1 MDHDRLFKELLRVFF
16 PEFLELF
23 FPETAAALDRTTLV
37 FLDKEIFPDLT
48 TGERREADLIVRAE
62 YRAERSYFLIHL
74 EHQARAE
81 ADFPRRMFAYF
92 ARLHEKYGLPVYP
105 IVLFSHEKPRR
116 PEPEEYRLSFP
127 DLDVLTFRFRAVQLN
142 RLAWRDF
149 SRSKNP
155 VAAALLAHMQ
165 RAVTEKPLVLR
176 HALELLTELQLR
188 PAHDRLV
195 TEFLRAYLPLT
206 PQEKAA
212 FKQEVTRLPPRKREV
227 IMGKALS
234 LQDWGRLEEAQ
245 DIVRRLL
252 YKRLGGL
259 DAPAEARVMAL
270 SLARLEKLSEALL
283 DFTGPADLEAWLKA
297 HSRK

>member
-23 FPETAAALDRTTLV
+23 FPETAGALDRASLV

-48 TGERREADLIVRAE
+48 TGERREADLAE
-62 YRAERSYFLIHL
+62 PSYFLIHL

-142 RLAWRDF
+142 RLA
-149 SRSKNP
+149 
-155 VAAALLAHMQ
+155 
-165 RAVTEKPLVLR
+165 
-176 HALELLTELQLR
+176 
-188 PAHDRLV
+188 
-195 TEFLRAYLPLT
+195 
-206 PQEKAA
+206 
-212 FKQEVTRLPPRKREV
+212 
-227 IMGKALS
+227 
-234 LQDWGRLEEAQ
+234 
-245 DIVRRLL
+245 
-252 YKRLGGL
+252 
-259 DAPAEARVMAL
+259 
-270 SLARLEKLSEALL
+270 
-283 DFTGPADLEAWLKA
+283 
-297 HSRK
+297 